1 MADSGGDHTAK
12 LARRLARENRARE
25 EAELLLEAKSLEL
38 FHANESLK
46 AANERLEEAVKERTH
61 ALEDALRDAQRAN
74 DVKSQFLA
82 TMSHELRTPLNG
94 ILGMIELARANTE
107 DAEQA
112 EFLDHAARSGE
123 TLAALLGDLLD
134 ITKIESDQ
142 IDLNIS
148 QFDLHRFVQDLQQMF
163 RGQADEKGL
172 EFRVGIDTVPLGLSI
187 EADRVRLYQ
196 VVWNLITNAIKFTD
210 AGFVKIEF
218 EHRSSA
224 APVPSLHV
232 RVTDTGI
239 GIPADRH
246 DQIFDH
252 FVQLGHGYRKNKGTG
267 LGLAICQRLVTLMG
281 GEMTLDSTEGQGSS
295 FAFWVP
301 AKAFEPSSVDVI
313 TNGLDANQVA
323 SMTSAAV
330 PANVAVIDDSPANV
344 LLAKAALEKAGYSVQ
359 TAPNG
364 VEGLALLQRTSV
376 DLILL
381 DLSMPDMDGFE
392 VLRRLRHEAVGPNSA
407 TQVIA
412 LTAHVLPGTRAKVSE
427 RGFDGFLGKPLKPA
441 DLVAAVGRYIATV

>member
-1 MADSGGDHTAK
+1 MAASGGDHTAK

-94 ILGMIELARANTE
+94 ILGMIELARTNTE

-246 DQIFDH
+246 DQIFDR
-252 FVQLGHGYRKNKGTG
+252 FVQLGHDYRKNKGTG
-267 LGLAICQRLVTLMG
+267 LGLSICQRLVTLMG

-313 TNGLDANQVA
+313 PNRFGANQA
-323 SMTSAAV
+323 ADTTSAAV
-330 PANVAVIDDSPANV
+330 PANIAVIDDSPANV
-344 LLAKAALEKAGYSVQ
+344 LLAKVALEKAGYSVQ

-364 VEGLALLQRTSV
+364 VEGLALLQRTSM

-441 DLVAAVGRYIATV
+441 DLVAAVGRYIAAV

>member
-224 APVPSLHV
+224 ALVPSLHV

-246 DQIFDH
+246 DQIFDR
-252 FVQLGHGYRKNKGTG
+252 FVQLGHDYRKNKGTG
-267 LGLAICQRLVTLMG
+267 LGLSICQRLVTLMG
-281 GEMTLDSTEGQGSS
+281 GEMTLNSTEGQGSS

-313 TNGLDANQVA
+313 PNRFGANQA
-323 SMTSAAV
+323 ADTTSAAV
-330 PANVAVIDDSPANV
+330 PANIAVIDDSPANV

-364 VEGLALLQRTSV
+364 VEGLALLQRTSM

-412 LTAHVLPGTRAKVSE
+412 LTAHVLPGTRTKVSE

>member
-12 LARRLARENRARE
+12 LERRLARENRARE

-246 DQIFDH
+246 DQIFDR

-301 AKAFEPSSVDVI
+301 AKAFEPS
-313 TNGLDANQVA
+313 A
-323 SMTSAAV
+323 
-330 PANVAVIDDSPANV
+330 
-344 LLAKAALEKAGYSVQ
+344 
-359 TAPNG
+359 
-364 VEGLALLQRTSV
+364 V
-376 DLILL
+376 DLAIPMVWTLTRQQARQVPPCPRIL
-381 DLSMPDMDGFE
+381 
-392 VLRRLRHEAVGPNSA
+392 
-407 TQVIA
+407 Q
-412 LTAHVLPGTRAKVSE
+412 
-427 RGFDGFLGKPLKPA
+427 
-441 DLVAAVGRYIATV
+441 

>member
-12 LARRLARENRARE
+12 LERRLARENRARE

-38 FHANESLK
+38 FHANDSLK

-107 DAEQA
+107 DVEQA

-224 APVPSLHV
+224 ALVPSLHV

-246 DQIFDH
+246 DQIFDR
-252 FVQLGHGYRKNKGTG
+252 FVQLGHDYRKNKGTG
-267 LGLAICQRLVTLMG
+267 LGLSICQRLVTLMG

-313 TNGLDANQVA
+313 PNRFGANQA
-323 SMTSAAV
+323 ADTTSAAV
-330 PANVAVIDDSPANV
+330 PANIAVIDDSPANV

-364 VEGLALLQRTSV
+364 VEGLALLQRTSM

-407 TQVIA
+407 IQVIA

-441 DLVAAVGRYIATV
+441 DLVAAVGRYIAAV

>member
-12 LARRLARENRARE
+12 LERRLARENRARE

-61 ALEDALRDAQRAN
+61 ALEDALRGAQRAN

-94 ILGMIELARANTE
+94 ILGMIELARTNTE

-313 TNGLDANQVA
+313 TNGLDANQAA

-330 PANVAVIDDSPANV
+330 PANIAVIDDSPANV

-364 VEGLALLQRTSV
+364 VEGLALLQRISM

-407 TQVIA
+407 TQVVA
-412 LTAHVLPGTRAKVSE
+412 LTAHVLPGTRSKVSE

-441 DLVAAVGRYIATV
+441 DLVAAVGRYIAAA

>member
-12 LARRLARENRARE
+12 LERRLARENRARE

-38 FHANESLK
+38 FHANDSLK

-107 DAEQA
+107 DVEQA

-224 APVPSLHV
+224 AIVPSLHV

-246 DQIFDH
+246 DQIFDR
-252 FVQLGHGYRKNKGTG
+252 FVQLGHDYRKNKGTG
-267 LGLAICQRLVTLMG
+267 LGLSICQRLVTLMG

-313 TNGLDANQVA
+313 PNRFGANQA
-323 SMTSAAV
+323 ADTTSAAV
-330 PANVAVIDDSPANV
+330 PANIAVIDDSPANV

-364 VEGLALLQRTSV
+364 VEGLALLQRTSM

-381 DLSMPDMDGFE
+381 DLSMPDIDGFE

-441 DLVAAVGRYIATV
+441 DLVAAVGRYIAAV

>member
-12 LARRLARENRARE
+12 LERRLARENRARE

-38 FHANESLK
+38 FHANDSLK

-107 DAEQA
+107 DVEQA

-224 APVPSLHV
+224 AIVPSLHV

-246 DQIFDH
+246 DQIFDR
-252 FVQLGHGYRKNKGTG
+252 FVQLGHDYRKNKGTG
-267 LGLAICQRLVTLMG
+267 LGLSICQRLVTLMG

-313 TNGLDANQVA
+313 PNRFGANQA
-323 SMTSAAV
+323 ADTTSAAV
-330 PANVAVIDDSPANV
+330 PANIAVIDDSPANV
-344 LLAKAALEKAGYSVQ
+344 LLAKAALENAGYSVQ

-364 VEGLALLQRTSV
+364 VEGLALLQRTSM

-381 DLSMPDMDGFE
+381 DLSMPDIDGFE

-441 DLVAAVGRYIATV
+441 DLVAAVGRYIAAV

>member
-1 MADSGGDHTAK
+1 MAASGGDHTAK

-94 ILGMIELARANTE
+94 ILGMIELARTNTE

-148 QFDLHRFVQDLQQMF
+148 QFDLHRFVQDIQQMF

-172 EFRVGIDTVPLGLSI
+172 EFRVGIDTVPLVLSI

-210 AGFVKIEF
+210 AGVVTVEF
-218 EHRSSA
+218 EHRSGA
-224 APVPSLHV
+224 APLPSLHV

-246 DQIFDH
+246 DQIFDR
-252 FVQLGHGYRKNKGTG
+252 FVQLGHDYRKNKGTG
-267 LGLAICQRLVTLMG
+267 LGLSICQRLVTLMG

-313 TNGLDANQVA
+313 PNRFGANQA
-323 SMTSAAV
+323 ADTTSAAV
-330 PANVAVIDDSPANV
+330 PANIAVIDDSPANV
-344 LLAKAALEKAGYSVQ
+344 LLAKVALEKAGYSVQ

-364 VEGLALLQRTSV
+364 VEGLALLQRTSM

-381 DLSMPDMDGFE
+381 DLSMPDMEGFE

-441 DLVAAVGRYIATV
+441 DLVAAVGRYIAAV

>member
-1 MADSGGDHTAK
+1 MAASGGDHTAK

-38 FHANESLK
+38 FHANDSLK

-224 APVPSLHV
+224 ALVPSLHV

-246 DQIFDH
+246 DQIFDR
-252 FVQLGHGYRKNKGTG
+252 FVQLGHDYRKNKGTG
-267 LGLAICQRLVTLMG
+267 LGLSICQRLVTLMG

-313 TNGLDANQVA
+313 PNRFGANQA
-323 SMTSAAV
+323 ADTTSAAV
-330 PANVAVIDDSPANV
+330 PANIAVIDDSPANV
-344 LLAKAALEKAGYSVQ
+344 LLAKVALEKAGYSVQ

-364 VEGLALLQRTSV
+364 VEGLALLQRTSM

-441 DLVAAVGRYIATV
+441 DLVAAVGRYIAAV

>member
-12 LARRLARENRARE
+12 LEQRLARENRARE

-107 DAEQA
+107 DVEQA

-224 APVPSLHV
+224 ALIPSLHV

-246 DQIFDH
+246 DQIFDR
-252 FVQLGHGYRKNKGTG
+252 FVQLGHDYRKNKGTG
-267 LGLAICQRLVTLMG
+267 LGLSICQRLVTLMG

-313 TNGLDANQVA
+313 PNRFGANQA
-323 SMTSAAV
+323 ADTTSAAV
-330 PANVAVIDDSPANV
+330 PANIAVIDDSPANV

-364 VEGLALLQRTSV
+364 VEGLALLQRTSM

-441 DLVAAVGRYIATV
+441 DLVAAVGRYIAAV

>member
-1 MADSGGDHTAK
+1 MAASGGDHTAK

-107 DAEQA
+107 DVEQA

-224 APVPSLHV
+224 ALVPSLHV

-246 DQIFDH
+246 DQIFDR
-252 FVQLGHGYRKNKGTG
+252 FVQLGHDYRKNKGTG
-267 LGLAICQRLVTLMG
+267 LGLSICQRLVTLMG

-313 TNGLDANQVA
+313 PNRFGANQA
-323 SMTSAAV
+323 ADTTSAAV
-330 PANVAVIDDSPANV
+330 PANIAVIDDSPANV

-364 VEGLALLQRTSV
+364 VEGLALLQRTSM

-441 DLVAAVGRYIATV
+441 DLVAAVGRYIAAV

>member
-1 MADSGGDHTAK
+1 MVDPGGDPIAK
-12 LARRLARENRARE
+12 LERRLARENRARE

-38 FHANESLK
+38 FHANDSLK

-94 ILGMIELARANTE
+94 ILGMIELARANTQN
-107 DAEQA
+107 AEQA
-112 EFLDHAARSGE
+112 EFLDYAARSGE
-123 TLAALLGDLLD
+123 TLSALLGDLLD

-148 QFDLHRFVQDLQQMF
+148 RFDLHRFVQDLQQLF

-172 EFRVGIDTVPLGLSI
+172 EFRVGVDALPLELQI
-187 EADRVRLYQ
+187 EADRLRLYQ

-210 AGFVKIEF
+210 AGLITVEF
-218 EHRSSA
+218 EHRLHGA
-224 APVPSLHV
+224 RGPSLHV
-232 RVTDTGI
+232 RVKDTGI
-239 GIPADRH
+239 GIPAERH
-246 DQIFDH
+246 DQIFDR
-252 FVQLGHGYRKNKGTG
+252 FVQLGHDYRKNKGTG
-267 LGLAICQRLVTLMG
+267 LGLAICRRLVTLMG
-281 GEMTLDSTEGQGSS
+281 GEMTLDSAEGQGSC

-301 AKAFEPSSVDVI
+301 AKAVEPPAANLT
-313 TNGLDANQVA
+313 TNGLDTDQPISEANA
-323 SMTSAAV
+323 SV
-330 PANVAVIDDSPANV
+330 PATIAVIDDSPANV
-344 LLAKAALEKAGYSVQ
+344 LLAKAALEKAGYSVH

-364 VEGLALLQRTSV
+364 IEGLALLQRAPV

-381 DLSMPDMDGFE
+381 DLSMPDLDGFE
-392 VLRRLRHEAVGPNSA
+392 VLRRLRHEVVGPNTT

-412 LTAHVLPGTRAKVSE
+412 LTAHVLPGTRAKVTE

-441 DLVAAVGRYIATV
+441 DLVASVGAYIAAI

>member
-12 LARRLARENRARE
+12 LERRLARENRARE

-61 ALEDALRDAQRAN
+61 ALEDALRGAQRAN

-94 ILGMIELARANTE
+94 ILGMIELARTNTE

-313 TNGLDANQVA
+313 TNGLDANQAA

-330 PANVAVIDDSPANV
+330 PANIAVIDDSPANV

-364 VEGLALLQRTSV
+364 VEGLALLQRTSM

-407 TQVIA
+407 TQVVA
-412 LTAHVLPGTRAKVSE
+412 LTAHVLPGTRSKVSE

-441 DLVAAVGRYIATV
+441 DLVAAVGRYIAAA

>member
-246 DQIFDH
+246 DQIFDR
-252 FVQLGHGYRKNKGTG
+252 FVQLGHDYRKNKGTG
-267 LGLAICQRLVTLMG
+267 LGLSICQRLVTLMG

-301 AKAFEPSSVDVI
+301 AKAVELSAVDLA
-313 TNGLDANQVA
+313 TNGWDVTQAAGTISV
-323 SMTSAAV
+323 AV
-330 PANVAVIDDSPANV
+330 PANIAVIDDSPANV

-364 VEGLALLQRTSV
+364 VEGLALLQRTSM

-441 DLVAAVGRYIATV
+441 DLVEAVGRYIAAV